1 MPIVP
6 RPPPAAQLHCADGST
21 IEYDEVIWCTQ
32 GGAQPWLRET
42 GLELDGHGFI
52 AVHPTLEPGSWWTVP
67 STLSDDGAP
76 SASRD
81 HPTAQAAPPH
91 PRAPPEPLGGVR
103 WPQQPASGRAQY
115 ERLPLF
121 HGKVGQLPGRLRLR

>member
-1 MPIVP
+1 MSLQ
-6 RPPPAAQLHCADGST
+6 RPLLQLHCADGST

-76 SASRD
+76 SARLVAPKAELVHSPEQRRGLRRAS
-81 HPTAQAAPPH
+81 TA
-91 PRAPPEPLGGVR
+91 
-103 WPQQPASGRAQY
+103 
-115 ERLPLF
+115 
-121 HGKVGQLPGRLRLR
+121 RLRPAQS